1 MKDPKDPEQSD
12 AVCRCPDCGTSRVV
26 FRRKPDHIDRMSK
39 APASMLAKLRKGR
52 LYHCIFCRLQF
63 YSTKP
68 LARRPAAAKPREKDV
83 ENSPSAA

>member
-1 MKDPKDPEQSD
+1 MNGPGDAEQGE

-26 FRRKPDHIDRMSK
+26 PRKRRDHIDRMSR
-39 APASMLAKLRKGR
+39 APSSLLGKLLKGK

-68 LARRPAAAKPREKDV
+68 LASTLSYDTPSSRKP
-83 ENSPSAA
+83 SSAA